1 MQDTEEAKIGPRR
14 QKAPR
19 MRSRKKK
26 KKKLL
31 DYLLCQNTRI
41 YISVGEFGN
50 E

>member
-26 KKKLL
+26 KKETVRLPAVSEHKNL
-31 DYLLCQNTRI
+31 YFCRRI
-41 YISVGEFGN
+41 WE
-50 E
+50 